1 MLLLIKNPLNA
12 GYLVAVY
19 DTGINLLKTT
29 INGLEILAGSEK
41 SLKVSILAAREFG
54 YI

>member
-1 MLLLIKNPLNA
+1 MLLLIKNPLNS
-12 GYLVAVY
+12 GYLLAVY

-29 INGLEILAGSEK
+29 INGLEILAKNEK
-41 SLKVSILAAREFG
+41 SLKLNILAAREFG